1 MILGSYRRIIK
12 TDFPANYQDLVDQ
25 LGTSVNKGFND
36 LYTLA
41 NHNITFTD
49 NISATIATFNVTVDA
64 SGNPTNSVSIPLTNN
79 LTKATGV
86 IPLNAI
92 GTTNT
97 SLLPTGGL
105 SFSFSN
111 SSNNVLIKN
120 IQGLQ
125 ASNSY
130 SVTVLI
136 I

>member
-1 MILGSYRRIIK
+1 MLLGSYRRIIK
-12 TDFPANYQDLVDQ
+12 TDFPSNDQALVDQ
-25 LGTSVNKGFND
+25 LGTSINKGFND

-41 NHNITFTD
+41 DHNITFSD
-49 NISATIATFNVTVDA
+49 NLSATIATFNVTVDKN
-64 SGNPTNSVSIPLTNN
+64 GNPTNSVTIPLTNN

-97 SLLPTGGL
+97 TLLPSGGL
-105 SFSFSN
+105 AFSFSN

-125 ASNSY
+125 ASNQY
-130 SVTVLI
+130 TITVLI